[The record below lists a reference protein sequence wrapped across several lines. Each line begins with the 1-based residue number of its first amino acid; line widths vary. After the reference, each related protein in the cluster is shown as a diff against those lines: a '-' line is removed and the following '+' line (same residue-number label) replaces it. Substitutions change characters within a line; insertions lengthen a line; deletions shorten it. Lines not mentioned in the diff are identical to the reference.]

1 MGYLKKIRIIT
12 LIMLLFSTLQA
23 GGETYSANTPLAVV
37 NGNNIT
43 LGHVIA
49 AVARL
54 PKEYDNLEP
63 DYLLNGILD
72 QLIKQEIMAQSLDV
86 SKVLN
91 NTFIE
96 NETRSIKAKY
106 AVEAQMEGFPT
117 ADLIESAYKDAT
129 LSIEN
134 IEEFNASHILV
145 ETEADAVEIF
155 DLLKSGVDFSEL
167 AQQKSTGPSGSNGGQ
182 LGWFGL
188 GQMVPEF
195 EAAVM
200 VLEIGKISQ
209 PVKTQ
214 FGWHVIKLNDQ
225 RAKPL
230 PTIDELKPD
239 LVQKLNQDRIDAL
252 VEKETLKAN
261 IELFDTAI
269 KPESIRDLTLLDSN
283 N

>member
-1 MGYLKKIRIIT
+1 M
-12 LIMLLFSTLQA
+12 
-23 GGETYSANTPLAVV
+23 
-37 NGNNIT
+37 
-43 LGHVIA
+43 
-49 AVARL
+49 
-54 PKEYDNLEP
+54 
-63 DYLLNGILD
+63 D
-72 QLIKQEIMAQSLDV
+72 QLIKQEIMAQSLDI
-86 SKVLN
+86 SKKLN
-91 NTFIE
+91 KIFIE

-106 AVEAQMEGFPT
+106 AVEEQMKGFPT
-117 ADLIESAYKDAT
+117 DDLIESAYKDAT

-134 IEEFNASHILV
+134 MEEFNAAHILV
-145 ETEADAVEIF
+145 ETEADAVEIV
-155 DLLKSGVDFSEL
+155 DLLKSGIDFSEL
-167 AQQKSTGPSGSNGGQ
+167 AKQKSTGPSSSNGGQ

-252 VEKETLKAN
+252 VENETSKAK
-261 IELFDTAI
+261 IELFDTII